1 MLTWGHSKQAEV
13 IHEMVK
19 RKPKEKKSKL
29 KGYLIISLIIVFIV
43 SSGIF
48 FLTTGIRD
56 AKRLEQSLVDRFGW
70 ADQFTPSPD
79 GSISPQ
85 RMEAFIRIRETLQPD
100 CADYQAVL
108 TSISQLEQLETD
120 QESSTTDAASAG
132 LHGFKSAFSA
142 GPRMVKFSTNRNQAL
157 LNEDMGIG
165 EYLYIYLSSYGELLA
180 KETHSPFSNMEEAY
194 VSERAQR
201 EFVQILSN
209 QQLALKTSGLQSTYP
224 DLDGDLQTE
233 INALKDG
240 SHSAPWP
247 NGPTGGARESLA
259 PYQSQL
265 TDLFCSGIVRIELL
279 QKNRGLNF
287 EG

>member
-1 MLTWGHSKQAEV
+1 
-13 IHEMVK
+13 MVK
-19 RKPKEKKSKL
+19 RKPKEAKTKL
-29 KGYLIISLIIVFIV
+29 KGYLVISFIIVFV
-43 SSGIF
+43 VTSGVF
-48 FLTTGIRD
+48 FLTAGIRD
-56 AKRLEQSLVDRFGW
+56 AKRVEQTLIDRLGW
-70 ADQFTPSPD
+70 ADQYTPSPD

-85 RMEAFIRIRETLQPD
+85 RIESFIRIREILQPD

-108 TSISQLEQLETD
+108 TSIAKLEQMETD
-120 QESSTTDAASAG
+120 EESSSSDTASAG
-132 LHGFKSAFSA
+132 LQGLKSAFSA

-157 LNEDMGIG
+157 LKEEMGIG
-165 EYLYIYLSSYGELLA
+165 EYLYIYLTSYGEQLA
-180 KETHSPFSNMEEAY
+180 KEPASAFSNMEEAY
-194 VSERAQR
+194 VSERARR

-209 QQLALKTSGLQSTYP
+209 QQLALQTNELQSTYP
-224 DLDGDLQTE
+224 GLDEDLQAE

-247 NGPTGGARESLA
+247 NGPIGKARESLI

-265 TDLFCSGIVRIELL
+265 NDLYCSGIVRIELL